1 MPPVVQLVCA
11 LVGVIALIFLFFWV
25 LRKVNKGILTTGGKR
40 LKILDRATLGGEKSI
55 VVVSVAGKCM
65 VLGVTAGR
73 IDKIE
78 DLSLTEEEYLSQ
90 LYPEVE
96 AQQDGFFAAFS
107 DALAKNIKNM
117 RGKKSNGGESADA
130 ESFPG
135 VHKTDD
141 NENNDNENSDERNT
155 VSK

>member
-1 MPPVVQLVCA
+1 MPPVVQFVCA

-40 LKILDRATLGGEKSI
+40 LKVLDRASLGGEKSV

-78 DLSLTEEEYLSQ
+78 DLPLTEEEYLSQ
-90 LYPEVE
+90 LYPEGE

-117 RGKKSNGGESADA
+117 RGKKNGGESADA
-130 ESFPG
+130 DNLPG

-141 NENNDNENSDERNT
+141 SENTDNENSDERNT
-155 VSK
+155 ESK

>member
-1 MPPVVQLVCA
+1 MPPVVQFVCA

-25 LRKVNKGILTTGGKR
+25 LIKVNKGILTTGGKR
-40 LKILDRATLGGEKSI
+40 LKVLDRASLGGEKSV

-78 DLSLTEEEYLSQ
+78 DLSLTDEEYLSQ
-90 LYPEVE
+90 LYPEGQE
-96 AQQDGFFAAFS
+96 KQDNFFAAFS
-107 DALAKNIKNM
+107 DALAKNVKNM
-117 RGKKSNGGESADA
+117 RGKKSSRDEHTDRDDESGLPD
-130 ESFPG
+130 

-141 NENNDNENSDERNT
+141 GKNSDERNT
-155 VSK
+155 ESK